1 MAISLAVLSK
11 RASLYV
17 SQKFSSFLSSLAL
30 QSKIGLDSIHRC
42 IPRSFVIFLFFL
54 PRVIHFYLS
63 FFVWLENWLWS
74 ACWSLEAKKRTR
86 NHDNNVRVVEET
98 NGCGWNSF
106 LQQVSPVFGS
116 CHRRLSLTESIHV
129 LYTWISECLHIAW
142 IVYIYV
148 QEVRAGHVV

>member
-30 QSKIGLDSIHRC
+30 QSKIALDSIHWC
-42 IPRSFVIFLFFL
+42 IPRSLVIFLFFL
-54 PRVIHFYLS
+54 PRVIHFIYL
-63 FFVWLENWLWS
+63 FLFGLKIDCGPHVG
-74 ACWSLEAKKRTR
+74 AKKRTR